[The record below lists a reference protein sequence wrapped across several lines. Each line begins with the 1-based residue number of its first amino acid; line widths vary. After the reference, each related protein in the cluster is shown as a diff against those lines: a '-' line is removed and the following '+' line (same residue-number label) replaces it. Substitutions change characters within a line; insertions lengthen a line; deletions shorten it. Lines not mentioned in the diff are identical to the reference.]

1 MYAEKIN
8 MLLDYIEENLAG
20 EISHREMAEMMAMSV
35 YELRRIF
42 AFIIG
47 TPLSDYIRQRRLSS
61 SVFDLRS
68 GELSITEIAAK
79 YGYDSPS
86 SFSRAFREM
95 QGISPTEAKNSGVRL
110 KAYPRASLRFSVTGA
125 DSIEFRLIERGR
137 MKLCGMRGVSDPERS
152 DCGEEI
158 WNDYYDKGYHD
169 RLCAL
174 GAFEGEGA
182 EFAAYSNLGESCVEC
197 HIGAL
202 LPVGSET
209 PEGMD
214 ELIIEPSLWAV
225 FDSVGTLDW
234 QQSGAYYRVVN
245 EWLGA
250 SGYERE
256 PDICNLEAFPVEVR
270 EESEDMKW
278 KIYYPLKRKK

>member
-1 MYAEKIN
+1 MYADKIN
-8 MLLDYIEENLAG
+8 SLLDYIESNLAG

-47 TPLSDYIRQRRLSS
+47 TPLSDYIRQRRLSAA
-61 SVFDLRS
+61 VFDLRG

-86 SFSRAFREM
+86 SFSRAFRDM
-95 QGISPTEAKNSGVRL
+95 QGVSPSEARNGEVKL

-125 DSIEFRLIERGR
+125 DSIEFSLMERQKL
-137 MKLCGMRGVSDPERS
+137 KLCGMRGVSDPLRS

-158 WNDYYDKGYHD
+158 WNAYYEKGYHD
-169 RLCAL
+169 RLL
-174 GAFEGEGA
+174 GLFDGR
-182 EFAAYSNLGESCVEC
+182 EFAAYTDLGESGVGC

-202 LPVGSET
+202 IPLEMET

-225 FDSVGTLDW
+225 FDVVGTLDW
-234 QQSGAYYRVVN
+234 QQSGAYYRVVT
-245 EWLGA
+245 EWLES
-250 SGYERE
+250 SGYERN
-256 PDICNLEAFPVEVR
+256 PDICNLESFPVEPR

-278 KIYYPLKRKK
+278 KIYYPIRKK